1 MDQVT
6 IFATT
11 ESHTEKRRDQSERDW
26 LRERLA
32 DMSIRLNNAS
42 FERAYRRVQQAES
55 RFGFLNDQQLRTII
69 EEATAGSE
77 ALEGV
82 AESFR

>member
-11 ESHTEKRRDQSERDW
+11 ESHTEKRHDQSERDW

-55 RFGFLNDQQLRTII
+55 RLGFLNDQQLKTII
-69 EEATAGSE
+69 EEATAGSD